1 MWTNT
6 IPVLSITHI
15 TPEVLAGMKDPA
27 MFQEIEGVSIE
38 RATYEYGVFVR
49 LINTSEEKVH
59 ELPQC
64 LQEVRAWAVKQ
75 KYEDWIRFDTDGDL
89 VEELATY

>member
-6 IPVLSITHI
+6 IPVLSVTHI
-15 TPEVLAGMKDPA
+15 TPDVLESMKDPSA
-27 MFQEIEGVSIE
+27 FEEIEGVRIE
-38 RATYEYGVFVR
+38 RAVYDYGAFVR
-49 LINTSEEKVH
+49 LINISEKKIH

-64 LQEVRAWAVKQ
+64 LQDVRAWAVKQ
-75 KYEDWIRFDTDGDL
+75 KYEDWVRFDADGDF